1 MTEGSGLE
9 ENLAGTLCY
18 AGWWLTGLIFFLI
31 DKRPRVRFH
40 AAQSIVVFGG
50 LSILYYI
57 VGRIFFGTLGP
68 AGYGL
73 FSVASLL
80 LDVIGLIMFVLWIVL
95 MIKAYQGEKL
105 RIPVAAEI
113 ADGIAGK

>member
-1 MTEGSGLE
+1 MSEGAGLD

-18 AGWWLTGLIFFLI
+18 AGLWLTGLIFFLI
-31 DKRPRVRFH
+31 DKRQRVRFH
-40 AAQSIVVFGG
+40 AAQSMVVFGG
-50 LSILYYI
+50 LAILYYI
-57 VGRIFFGTLGP
+57 VARIFFGTLGP

-73 FSVASLL
+73 FSVASLF
-80 LDVIGLIMFVLWIVL
+80 LDVIGLVIFVLWIVL
-95 MIKAYQGEKL
+95 MIKTYQGETL